1 MSVGEG
7 GALCT
12 VGAISESVVVRG
24 EVLEGAGTAIAAGRR
39 ATLEIAE
46 VGGSG
51 VEDEAN
57 AAGDSVAVVRAI
69 RGGVDEDGDGAYA
82 AGDSVDVVKA
92 TKGGGD
98 KDGDGAKAA
107 GDVSAVAEARSGC
120 EGEVLCDRKGASLR
134 GEYELQEARIRSRRA
149 NNAASFAS
157 FAGSGTDMVLG
168 TRGVFLFAL
177 GLGSLLP

>member
-107 GDVSAVAEARSGC
+107 GDVSAVA
-120 EGEVLCDRKGASLR
+120 SLR

-157 FAGSGTDMVLG
+157 FAGFGTDLVLG